1 MSEAELEAFI
11 STKNSNDARFIL
23 GKLLLEGSSDKIKKN
38 EKKGMSWIKEAVKN
52 DHIQSLEYKTYWDIR
67 FDKQPQMKKIISS
80 LEQIVD
86 KTKSVR
92 ACNTLAEFNY
102 AQDKLERGKEDAAKY
117 Y

>member
-1 MSEAELEAFI
+1 
-11 STKNSNDARFIL
+11 
-23 GKLLLEGSSDKIKKN
+23 
-38 EKKGMSWIKEAVKN
+38 
-52 DHIQSLEYKTYWDIR
+52 
-67 FDKQPQMKKIISS
+67 MKKIISS